1 MLKMDII
8 EGNAPVFLEL
18 EVSPFSNFQTNH
30 LMGYKL
36 FYRAELPEW
45 DEIEVPDPSQSQ
57 YTLRSLSCGTRY
69 QFHIIAYNDVGRS
82 DPSDVVSL
90 MTQGGFHKLG
100 QQFHATLNQQPT
112 TEQGN
117 LNSNPKTYNL

>member
-1 MLKMDII
+1 MGKWNVKRSSIPYRDNPPPSPILRVVSSTSSAVVLGWDVTSVDS
-8 EGNAPVFLEL
+8 NPVK
-18 EVSPFSNFQTNH
+18 
-30 LMGYKL
+30 GYKL

-82 DPSDVVSL
+82 DPSDVISL
-90 MTQGGFHKLG
+90 MTQGGCK
-100 QQFHATLNQQPT
+100 
-112 TEQGN
+112 
-117 LNSNPKTYNL
+117 S